1 MATIQYI
8 ITDDH
13 KIFRQGLRLAL
24 HNYPD
29 LKFTGEAANG
39 LELLSLL
46 EQQTPNVI
54 LLDLKMPEMDGREV
68 LKKIR
73 AKYPNVKIL
82 ILTMYEEEHFILH
95 LIEEGANGYL
105 LKNAEPDEI
114 NLAMQTV
121 VENEYYFNDLVS
133 AAMLRNML
141 QKSKIANRVK
151 VGIKLTDKE
160 EEVLRLICA
169 ERTASEIAKEIF
181 LSQRTVEGIRSLL
194 LEKTGARNTAG
205 LVLYAIKNGIYN
217 G

>member
-1 MATIQYI
+1 MAGIKYL

-24 HNYPD
+24 NNYPI
-29 LKFTGEAANG
+29 LKFNGEAGNG

-46 EQQTPNVI
+46 EEQVPDVI
-54 LLDLKMPEMDGREV
+54 LLDLKMPQMDGMEV

-73 AKYPNVKIL
+73 VKYPDIKIL
-82 ILTMYEEEHFILH
+82 ILTMYDEEHFVLH
-95 LIEEGANGYL
+95 LIEAGANGYL

-114 NLAMQTV
+114 HLAIQTV
-121 VENEYYFNDLVS
+121 METDYYFNDLVS
-133 AAMLRNML
+133 SAMLRNML
-141 QKSKIANRVK
+141 QKTKIANRVK
-151 VGIKLTDKE
+151 MGVKLTDKE
-160 EEVLRLICA
+160 EEVLKLICE
-169 ERTASEIAKEIF
+169 ERTAAEIARQIF

-205 LVLYAIKNGIYN
+205 LVLYAIKNGIYT

>member
-1 MATIQYI
+1 MADIKYL

-24 HNYPD
+24 NNYPN
-29 LKFTGEAANG
+29 LKFIGEAGNG

-46 EQQTPNVI
+46 EAQVPDVI
-54 LLDLKMPEMDGREV
+54 LLDLKMPQMDGMEV

-73 AKYPNVKIL
+73 VKYPDIKIL
-82 ILTMYEEEHFILH
+82 ILTMYDEEHFVLH
-95 LIEEGANGYL
+95 LIEAGANGYL

-114 NLAMQTV
+114 HLAIQTV
-121 VENEYYFNDLVS
+121 METDYYFNDLVS
-133 AAMLRNML
+133 SAMLRNML
-141 QKSKIANRVK
+141 QKTKIANRVK
-151 VGIKLTDKE
+151 MGVKLSDKE
-160 EEVLRLICA
+160 EEVLKLICE
-169 ERTASEIAKEIF
+169 ERTAAEIAKEIF

>member
-1 MATIQYI
+1 MAGIKYL

-24 HNYPD
+24 NNYPI
-29 LKFTGEAANG
+29 LKFIGEAGNG

-46 EQQTPNVI
+46 EEQVPDVI
-54 LLDLKMPEMDGREV
+54 LLDLKMPQMDGMEV

-73 AKYPNVKIL
+73 VKYPDIKIL
-82 ILTMYEEEHFILH
+82 ILTMYDEEHFVLH
-95 LIEEGANGYL
+95 LIEAGANGYL

-114 NLAMQTV
+114 HLAIQTV
-121 VENEYYFNDLVS
+121 METDYYFNDLVS
-133 AAMLRNML
+133 SAMLRNML
-141 QKSKIANRVK
+141 QKTKIASRVK
-151 VGIKLTDKE
+151 MGVKLTDKE
-160 EEVLRLICA
+160 EEVLKLICE
-169 ERTASEIAKEIF
+169 ERTAAEIARQIF

-205 LVLYAIKNGIYN
+205 LVLYAIKNGIYT

>member
-1 MATIQYI
+1 MAGIKYL

-24 HNYPD
+24 NNYPI
-29 LKFTGEAANG
+29 LKFIGEAGNG

-46 EQQTPNVI
+46 EEQVPDVI
-54 LLDLKMPEMDGREV
+54 LLDLKMPQMDGMEV

-73 AKYPNVKIL
+73 VKYPDIKIL
-82 ILTMYEEEHFILH
+82 ILTMYDEEHFVLH
-95 LIEEGANGYL
+95 LIEAGANGYL

-114 NLAMQTV
+114 HLAIQTV
-121 VENEYYFNDLVS
+121 METDYYFNDLVS
-133 AAMLRNML
+133 SAMLRNML
-141 QKSKIANRVK
+141 QKTKIANRVK
-151 VGIKLTDKE
+151 MGVKLTDKE
-160 EEVLRLICA
+160 EEVLKLICE
-169 ERTASEIAKEIF
+169 ERTAAEIARQIF

-205 LVLYAIKNGIYN
+205 LVLYAIKNGIYT